1 MFEEFFV
8 GSREVFVLV
17 FDGFLFAHGSEELVV
32 CLGFLYPKYVM
43 KNKREVEK

>member
-32 CLGFLYPKYVM
+32 CFSFLYPKYVM
-43 KNKREVEK
+43 NDKR